1 MRVLLAEYAHES
13 NCFAVVPTTRDR
25 FVEQGLLTGA
35 TALSA
40 HRGRSGVLTGFIH
53 TLEAAGHQPEVALA
67 ASAFPAGP
75 VEADFH
81 AWAVQVMVDAAAKGW
96 DGVLLSLHGAMAVE
110 PLAQNPDPEGAL
122 VAAIRAAMGP
132 TVPIGVVLDPHS
144 DTSDLLLQSATFTIS
159 YNEEPHRDVYDR
171 GVEAAK
177 LLLRIK
183 GGLGVATA
191 RRRVP
196 MLLPAINMATDEGP
210 MADLHAI
217 RAQME
222 TAPGVIDISLHG
234 GFYGSDQPEAG
245 FGVTCIAED
254 AALAQATANA
264 MARAG
269 WARRHEFLVDLVGPA
284 EGVAIA
290 LTAGEPV
297 GLIDEADDPAGG
309 AACDSVL
316 ILRAMIEGGITSGG
330 VSSIFDA
337 TSARACADAGLGS
350 RITLALG
357 AKLDP
362 RHGSPLMVEGVVRAI
377 HRGAMPIDQWTGKT
391 YDPGIV
397 AVLDV
402 GGILIVI
409 TERKFVTEN
418 IDVFESLG
426 FDVRTMQAVA
436 FKGLGLHVRQ
446 ALATKITRFLAIDG
460 DGATHPD
467 VRRLGNFVHINRPV
481 WPLDDE
487 DAVAAAYGLTPEP
500 AT

>member
-13 NCFAVVPTTRDR
+13 NCFAVVPASRER

-35 TALSA
+35 TALA
-40 HRGRSGVLTGFIH
+40 THRGRSGVLTGFIH

-67 ASAFPAGP
+67 ATAFPAGP
-75 VEADFH
+75 VEAEFH
-81 AWAVQVMVDAAAKGW
+81 AWAVQVIVDAAAKGW

-122 VAAIRAAMGP
+122 VAAVRAALGP
-132 TVPIGVVLDPHS
+132 DVPVGVVLDPHS
-144 DTSDLLLQSATFTIS
+144 DTSGLLLQSATFTIS

-171 GVEAAK
+171 GVEAAG

-183 GGLGVATA
+183 GGLVVATA
-191 RRRVP
+191 RRRMP

-210 MADLHAI
+210 MADLHAL
-217 RAQME
+217 RARME
-222 TAPGVIDISLHG
+222 ATPGIIDISLHG

-245 FGVTCIAED
+245 FGVTCIAEN
-254 AALAQATANA
+254 AALAQATADT
-264 MARAG
+264 MALAG
-269 WARRHEFLVDLVGPA
+269 WQRRHEFLVDLVTPA
-284 EGVAIA
+284 KGVELA
-290 LTAGEPV
+290 LKAGEPV

-316 ILRAMIEGGITSGG
+316 ILRAMIAGGITSGG

-337 TSARACADAGLGS
+337 TSARACADAGLGG

-362 RHGSPLMVEGVVRAI
+362 RHGSPLVVDGVVRAI

-391 YDPGIV
+391 YDPGVV
-397 AVLDV
+397 AVLDA
-402 GGILIVI
+402 GGILVVI

-418 IDVFESLG
+418 IDVFELLG
-426 FDVRTMQAVA
+426 FDVRGMQAVA

-467 VRRLGNFVHINRPV
+467 VRRLGTFAQINRPV

-487 DAVAAAYGLTPEP
+487 GIVAAADGLTLEP